1 MDYNKFNNNKF
12 NNNKIDSKIDSKIDN
27 KDLPVLKC
35 YKCKRGIYI
44 YERVQK
50 FQPFSNLSNSIFTHN
65 YCFNCSD
72 KNAVLVRIDNSLDN
86 SRYMKL
92 VDLHNNLFK
101 ISNINIFKDFENFAK
116 WVSNIKVGEPGYQ
129 YLKSN
134 NYIK

>member
-1 MDYNKFNNNKF
+1 MDYDKNNKEQT
-12 NNNKIDSKIDSKIDN
+12 
-27 KDLPVLKC
+27 VLKC

-50 FQPFSNLSNSIFTHN
+50 FQPFSNLSNSIFIHN

-72 KNAVLVRIDNSLDN
+72 KNAILVRIDNSLDN
-86 SRYMKL
+86 NRYMKL
-92 VDLHNNLFK
+92 VDLHNKLFK
-101 ISNINIFKDFENFAK
+101 ISNINIFKDLEKFAN
-116 WVSNIKVGEPGYQ
+116 WVSKVKIGEQGYQ